1 MYIMPLHVGLSRY
14 YTKWFLGSTFKPVH
28 VGPYQTSYARGIRM
42 VGSYS
47 MWDGTRWRPYG
58 KWADYSGAAGFV
70 WRGLSR
76 KPSARMAHTTARILA

>member
-1 MYIMPLHVGLSRY
+1 VKANRVPDD
-14 YTKWFLGSTFKPVH
+14 TKYSDMRPHDYKFLRRGV
-28 VGPYQTSYARGIRM
+28 YQTSYARGIRM

-47 MWDGTRWRPYG
+47 MWNGTRWRPYG
-58 KWADYSGAAGFV
+58 QWADYSRSAGFV